1 MTSSR
6 PSAQAA
12 AYYLRSLGEGSII
25 YQSMYDPFVPG
36 RFTVAERSMQAFDAA
51 RNRSFPCDIWRP
63 TKPVGICPLIL
74 LSHSSGGSGR
84 RGYTFLTNHLASHGY
99 IVAGLNHSELVAPE
113 LARRDGETPEQRAA
127 GAEAIIASRV
137 PDIQFLLDY
146 VLSQTELTP
155 APVGILG
162 HSFGG
167 WTALAS
173 PDAVHQIRAVV
184 ALAPAGSSNPRPGI
198 LPAKLAFNWGRDV
211 PTLILAAEN
220 DVCLPLDGM
229 YEIFERIP
237 AAKRMVILRR
247 ADHMHFMDN
256 VEQLHEA
263 VRTSPPWMPELD
275 YLQKEM
281 RPIAELCTAEQSHL
295 FVRGLAV
302 AHFDAV
308 LKHDDEASRFLADD
322 IQAKLGSRNVEAFVH
337 AA

>member
-1 MTSSR
+1 
-6 PSAQAA
+6 
-12 AYYLRSLGEGSII
+12 
-25 YQSMYDPFVPG
+25 V
-36 RFTVAERSMQAFDAA
+36 
-51 RNRSFPCDIWRP
+51 
-63 TKPVGICPLIL
+63 
-74 LSHSSGGSGR
+74 
-84 RGYTFLTNHLASHGY
+84 
-99 IVAGLNHSELVAPE
+99 
-113 LARRDGETPEQRAA
+113 
-127 GAEAIIASRV
+127 
-137 PDIQFLLDY
+137 
-146 VLSQTELTP
+146 
-155 APVGILG
+155 G

-263 VRTSPPWMPELD
+263 VRTSPPWITELD

-308 LKHDDEASRFLADD
+308 PKHDDEASRFLADD
-322 IQAKLGSRNVEAFVH
+322 IQAKLASLNVEAFVH